1 MLCGWYTSSLFHSKD
16 LDLQLHVNPF
26 EKVLL
31 LWLNQIIVINVY
43 NFNPFLKPK
52 QVVPGFWEVH
62 DP

>member
-43 NFNPFLKPK
+43 NITWLSKN
-52 QVVPGFWEVH
+52 
-62 DP
+62 